1 MVKGALRAMKLQLA
15 LMGCLLVAVLAPTAA
30 TDLAAAGSTPAPQI
44 KLAQA
49 MVPRTGMMDAEHPM
63 PMKERMSKR
72 FPQPVRVGDLIGLP
86 VIDLRSSTI
95 GYVREVAR
103 TPEGDIELVVSYSRW
118 WGWFGQ
124 PVAVPIEAVGIE
136 GRQIVSMDMSPQE
149 YAKAAR
155 WVHTNETILPQ
166 DATVSIP
173 LSRS

>member
-1 MVKGALRAMKLQLA
+1 MNRAMKLQLA
-15 LMGCLLVAVLAPTAA
+15 LVSCLLLAVPGPTVS
-30 TDLAAAGSTPAPQI
+30 TDVAAAGSTPAPQI

-63 PMKERMSKR
+63 PMKQRMSKR

-86 VIDLRSSTI
+86 VTDLRSSTI

-103 TPEGDIELVVSYSRW
+103 TPQGDIELIVSYSPW
-118 WGWFGQ
+118 WGWFGH

-149 YAKAAR
+149 YAKTAS
-155 WVHTNETILPQ
+155 WVRTNETILPE

>member
-1 MVKGALRAMKLQLA
+1 MNRAMKLQFA
-15 LMGCLLVAVLAPTAA
+15 LMACS
-30 TDLAAAGSTPAPQI
+30 LAAALVATASTDVAAAGITSAPQLM
-44 KLAQA
+44 LAQA

-86 VIDLRSSTI
+86 VTDLRSSTI

-103 TPEGDIELVVSYSRW
+103 TPQGDIELIVSYSPW
-118 WGWFGQ
+118 WGWFGH

-149 YAKAAR
+149 YAETAS
-155 WVHTNETILPQ
+155 WVRTNETILPE

>member
-1 MVKGALRAMKLQLA
+1 MKLKFA
-15 LMGCLLVAVLAPTAA
+15 LMACSLVAALVANAS
-30 TDLAAAGSTPAPQI
+30 TDVAAAGITSAPQLM
-44 KLAQA
+44 LAQA

-63 PMKERMSKR
+63 PMKQRMSKR

-86 VIDLRSSTI
+86 VTDLRSSTI

-103 TPEGDIELVVSYSRW
+103 TPQGDIELIVSYSPW
-118 WGWFGQ
+118 WGWFGH

-136 GRQIVSMDMSPQE
+136 GRQIVSMDMSSQE
-149 YAKAAR
+149 YANTASWAR
-155 WVHTNETILPQ
+155 TNETILPE